1 MRAHLI
7 FNPQAG
13 QQDGRRQVA
22 RAVEWLEQEG
32 WTLELHETHT
42 PEDVTVLARQAAA
55 SGAEAVLV
63 VGGDGT
69 VNGAVNGLAGTDVA
83 LGVLPMGTGNVWAAE
98 LGLIPTPTPL
108 HRPDLLAA
116 ARLLSAGQVRR
127 IDLGQAIP
135 LEPEAGGDARYFLL
149 WAGVGFDAAVAR
161 HVETELRQ
169 VKRRWGALS
178 FLLAGVSLL
187 VRYLGTRMDVHM
199 DGHIWRERAVLLLV
213 CNIQLYAGM
222 VRVAPDARLDDGLL
236 NVYLFQGRG
245 FTDMVR
251 HVVQVLL
258 RRHRRDPL
266 VRHRAV
272 REATVCT
279 ARPLPVQVDG
289 EPIGTTPMRF
299 EIVPQALSVLVP
311 PNVPPTLFI
320 HSGDEEQVP

>member
-13 QQDGRRQVA
+13 QQDGHRQVTQ
-22 RAVEWLEQEG
+22 AVELLERAG
-32 WTLELHETHT
+32 WSLELRETHT
-42 PEDVTVLARQAAA
+42 PTEVTTLARQAAM

-83 LGVLPMGTGNVWAAE
+83 LGILPMGTGNVWAAE
-98 LGLIPTPTPL
+98 LGLIPIPTPL
-108 HRPDLLAA
+108 HRPDLQAA
-116 ARLLSAGQVRR
+116 ARAIARSQTRR
-127 IDLGQAIP
+127 IDLGRAVP
-135 LEPEAGGDARYFLL
+135 LDSETGGEARYFLL

-161 HVETELRQ
+161 QVETELRQ

-178 FLLAGVSLL
+178 FLLAGASLL
-187 VRYLGTRMDVHM
+187 VRYLGTHVDVQMDDHT
-199 DGHIWRERAVLLLV
+199 WRERVVLILV
-213 CNIQLYAGM
+213 CNTQLYAGM

-236 NVYLFQGRG
+236 NVYLFQGHG

-266 VRHRAV
+266 VRHRTV
-272 REATVCT
+272 REVIIDA
-279 ARPLPVQVDG
+279 AHPLPVQVDG

-299 EIVPQALSVLVP
+299 EVVPRALSVLVP
-311 PNVPPTLFI
+311 PNAPATLFT
-320 HSGDEEQVP
+320 HPASK